1 MGTELTLGAAFL
13 VGLLGSTHCIGM
25 CGGIVGALTLGLD
38 DPVRRSSRRLPAFL
52 LAYNSGRI
60 LSYSIAGG
68 LSGLLG
74 GQFARLDPGIDFPV
88 GGFIAGLFMI
98 ALGFYLTGWWQVLLV
113 LEKLGARL
121 WRHIE
126 PLGRRLLPVT
136 SLPQAFALGM
146 LWGWLP
152 CGLVYAA
159 LAWSLTTARCRPGC
173 IVDVRFWPGNAA
185 DAPPDGRRRRTIE
198 PVYAFPSRTAACR
211 PDYYRPGC
219 VCIVGCIPGGRTC
232 ASSLNRYVWD
242 DYKKSLNFHHS
253 ALEFVARQAMLQRVF
268 MNIRS

>member
-1 MGTELTLGAAFL
+1 MVNMGTELTLGAAFL

-38 DPVRRSSRRLPAFL
+38 DRLRKSSYRLPAFL

-60 LSYSIAGG
+60 LSYTIAGG

-74 GQFARLDPGIDFPV
+74 GQFARLDWGIDFPV
-88 GGFIAGLFMI
+88 GGFIAGLFMM

-121 WRHIE
+121 WRRIE

-152 CGLVYAA
+152 CGLVYAV
-159 LAWSLTTARCRPGC
+159 LAWSLTTADAGQGALLMFGFGLGTLPMLLLMG
-173 IVDVRFWPGNAA
+173 GAA
-185 DAPPDGRRRRTIE
+185 E
-198 PVYAFPSRTAACR
+198 H
-211 PDYYRPGC
+211 
-219 VCIVGCIPGGRTC
+219 
-232 ASSLNRYVWD
+232 LNRFMR
-242 DYKKSLNFHHS
+242 SPR
-253 ALEFVARQAMLQRVF
+253 ARQIAGLIIIALGIYVLLAAFQGGAHAHHH
-268 MNIRS
+268 